1 MASYVDNF
9 IPELWAASILKEKEA
24 ALVYGALAN
33 RNYEGEIKA
42 MGDRVRISQ
51 LGNIDINSY
60 TKNSTS
66 ALTIQFLN
74 DAQAQLDIDQAKY
87 FAYRLDDIDKVQSN
101 ADLLAEASRKAG
113 YQINS
118 AADQYIAGLYGQA
131 GITRNTNSSPVDM
144 TSTNIVNEILA
155 VGQLMDEAN
164 VMPEDRW
171 MVIAPWV
178 KTKLVLA
185 GINELTDNSAVWQNG
200 FIGRALGFNFY
211 VSNNVSKGSTAWAQ
225 TRIIC
230 GSGKESITFAEQLM
244 NVEAYRMTSEG
255 FGQVVKGLNLYGAK
269 IIRPDIT
276 ACLYADYTAE

>member
-1 MASYVDNF
+1 MANYVDSF
-9 IPELWAASILKEKEA
+9 IPELWAATILREKES

-33 RNYEGEIKA
+33 RNYEGEIRQQ
-42 MGDRVRISQ
+42 GDRVRISQ
-51 LGNIDINSY
+51 LGSINVNTY

-66 ALTIQFLN
+66 ALTIQRLS
-74 DAQAQLDIDQAKY
+74 AAESLLDIDQAKY
-87 FAYRLDDIDKVQSN
+87 FAYELDDIDRVQSN

-113 YQINS
+113 YQINL
-118 AADQYIAGLYGQA
+118 AADQYIAGLYAQA
-131 GITRNTNSSPVDM
+131 GIQIQSTSLPM
-144 TSTNIVNEILA
+144 TSTNIVSAILS
-155 VGQLMDEAN
+155 VGQSMDEAN

-276 ACLYADYTAE
+276 ACLTASYTAET

>member
-24 ALVYGALAN
+24 ALVYGVLAN

-87 FAYRLDDIDKVQSN
+87 FAYRLDDIDKVQAN

-118 AADQYIAGLYGQA
+118 AADQYIAGLYAQA
-131 GITRNTNSSPVDM
+131 GIQAQSTSLPIS
-144 TSTNIVNEILA
+144 STNVVTAILS

-171 MVIAPWV
+171 MVIAPWL

-185 GINELTDNSAVWQNG
+185 GINELTDNSAVWTNG

-211 VSNNVSKGSTAWAQ
+211 VSNNVSKGSTAWAT

-276 ACLYADYTAE
+276 ACLTCDYKSE